1 VSPVATKNRS
11 GLQTSLS
18 ESVCESEEI
27 EAGDH
32 VSIRTSDKGILIW
45 PREKRN
51 EAFTIGYEGRTT
63 ESFITKL
70 QSKGIKQ
77 VIDVREVPLSRKKG
91 FSKNALAE
99 ALALKGIGYVHMPRL
114 GSPKAIRDEYKAG
127 GSPEH
132 FFQEYSDYV
141 EGQQEELMKLLQ
153 LILGKKSALMC
164 FEESHKACHRSILA
178 KKLSEQN
185 ILFMHL

>member
-1 VSPVATKNRS
+1 MSPVVTKNGS
-11 GLQTSLS
+11 SLQIILPKSI
-18 ESVCESEEI
+18 CESEGI

-77 VIDVREVPLSRKKG
+77 VIDVREIPLSRKKG
-91 FSKNALAE
+91 FSKNTLAE
-99 ALALKGIGYVHMPRL
+99 ALALEGIGYVHMPKL

-127 GSPEH
+127 GSPEN

-164 FEESHKACHRSILA
+164 FEESHKDCHRSILA
-178 KKLSEQN
+178 KKLNEEN
-185 ILFMHL
+185 IVFTHI